1 MLIFFA
7 TFAALL
13 HQHYRIVPLRALLSI
28 LLSAVVLL
36 PSLQNFWVRISF
48 EVNKSYIAKNLC
60 ENRFKPELDCGGQCY
75 LMKQLAERKKQQEES
90 PIKATEAFFVAP
102 FVEALPTFV
111 FRPSAMLARVLH
123 TPKQVNLGGQEAVLD
138 LLRPP
143 RQS

>member
-1 MLIFFA
+1 
-7 TFAALL
+7 
-13 HQHYRIVPLRALLSI
+13 

-90 PIKATEAFFVAP
+90 PIKATEAFFVAS

-143 RQS
+143 RPS